1 MFPRATA
8 SKGGN
13 RMKGIVC
20 LLGIVLAGSVRAD
33 LNSEIRA
40 HEDAFA
46 RACEAGNVDA
56 VLALYTDDAIV
67 VWPGAGEEGKGKA
80 AIEELATGFCKGA
93 RNLKL
98 TLKSLD
104 VIGLDDTHA
113 ATVGHWEGASTGPGG
128 KRMTGATAITGTTR
142 AWRPWP
148 TISAER
154 LSRRGGRRIRIFFSE
169 RRRAATI
176 RS

>member
-1 MFPRATA
+1 MLRQEEVDMAKWIA
-8 SKGGN
+8 
-13 RMKGIVC
+13 C
-20 LLGIVLAGSVRAD
+20 LFACLVAAEGRAD
-33 LNSEIRA
+33 VTAEIRA
-40 HEDAFA
+40 HEEAFA

-56 VLALYTDDAIV
+56 VLALYTDDASV

-128 KRMTGATAITGTTR
+128 KRMTGAIRATEVLVKSDGGWRYLIDHASAGVTAP
-142 AWRPWP
+142 RPVAAP
-148 TISAER
+148 RRPRRER
-154 LSRRGGRRIRIFFSE
+154 
-169 RRRAATI
+169 
-176 RS
+176 

>member
-1 MFPRATA
+1 MAKWMICLVTMLVTA
-8 SKGGN
+8 P
-13 RMKGIVC
+13 
-20 LLGIVLAGSVRAD
+20 ARAD

-46 RACEAGNVDA
+46 RACEGGNVDA

-80 AIEELATGFCKGA
+80 AIEKLATAFCKGS

-104 VIGLDDTHA
+104 VVPLDDTHA
-113 ATVGHWEGASTGPGG
+113 ATVGHWDGSSTGPGG
-128 KRMTGATAITGTTR
+128 KRTTTAIR
-142 AWRPWP
+142 ATEVLVKSDGGWRYM
-148 TISAER
+148 IDHASAGMAPPRPVVTKRPPRRER
-154 LSRRGGRRIRIFFSE
+154 
-169 RRRAATI
+169 
-176 RS
+176 

>member
-1 MFPRATA
+1 
-8 SKGGN
+8 
-13 RMKGIVC
+13 MKGIVG
-20 LLGIVLAGSVRAD
+20 LLGILLAGSVRAD

-128 KRMTGATAITGTTR
+128 KRMTGAIRATEVLVKSDGGWRYLIDHASAGVTAP
-142 AWRPWP
+142 RPVATMRP
-148 TISAER
+148 PRRER
-154 LSRRGGRRIRIFFSE
+154 
-169 RRRAATI
+169 
-176 RS
+176 

>member
-1 MFPRATA
+1 
-8 SKGGN
+8 
-13 RMKGIVC
+13 MKGIV
-20 LLGIVLAGSVRAD
+20 LLGAGELALAPHVEKPRIPLPHRGEHILLRG
-33 LNSEIRA
+33 
-40 HEDAFA
+40 EDAFA

-104 VIGLDDTHA
+104 VVPLDDTHA

-128 KRMTGATAITGTTR
+128 KRMTGAIRATEVLVKSDGGWRYLIDHASAGVTAP
-142 AWRPWP
+142 RPVATMRP
-148 TISAER
+148 PRRER
-154 LSRRGGRRIRIFFSE
+154 
-169 RRRAATI
+169 
-176 RS
+176 